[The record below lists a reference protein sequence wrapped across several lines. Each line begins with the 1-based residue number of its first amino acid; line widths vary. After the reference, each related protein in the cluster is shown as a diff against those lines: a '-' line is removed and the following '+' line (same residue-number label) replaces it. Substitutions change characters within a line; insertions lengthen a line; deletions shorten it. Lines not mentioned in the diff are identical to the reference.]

1 MVTISLSTSCLSLS
15 LVGSSVAVINPRGST
30 TSRTSERAAAM
41 WWFLLGFGA
50 IFAGYAIFI
59 GPLGRK
65 RDGACGSRRIEKE
78 NAELYRLCQRQQD
91 LFYGDG
97 VSLLTNVLSEEE
109 LLEIEKMF
117 EQYNESPSFDEIVA
131 LPPSASASLGFNIS
145 RKIIQSFASQL
156 WKEISMVVSPSL
168 IPPSLLQD
176 IDVEGFVTIGPL
188 ASLPWHQDLA
198 YWPSANVTPDTR
210 TIIATISLDNSTQ
223 AAGGGFSYVANTG
236 RVKRLREHSYSV
248 TSRTDYLNTSVN
260 TQIERIKS
268 IQVTRF
274 SLSPPSL
281 SPLAAD
287 LSGTS
292 DSPKRVCRSSF

>member
-1 MVTISLSTSCLSLS
+1 
-15 LVGSSVAVINPRGST
+15 
-30 TSRTSERAAAM
+30 M

-97 VSLLTNVLSEEE
+97 VSLLMNVLSEEE

-131 LPPSASASLGFNIS
+131 LPPPSASASLGFNIS
-145 RKIIQSFASQL
+145 RKIVQSFASQL

-168 IPPSLLQD
+168 IPPSLLQH

-210 TIIATISLDNSTQ
+210 TIIATISLDNSTR